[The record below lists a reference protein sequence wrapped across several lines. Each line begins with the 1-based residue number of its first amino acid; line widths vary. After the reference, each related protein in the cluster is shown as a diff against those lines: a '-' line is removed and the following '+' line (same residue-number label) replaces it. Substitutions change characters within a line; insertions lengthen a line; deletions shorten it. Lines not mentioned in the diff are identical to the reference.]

1 MNYINCKKIAIE
13 NKIKSASSW
22 YTFVKDNKNM
32 SLPYHPQRKFKSE
45 WKSWFDFLDKKDLR
59 KYQVDDDFFKKIDRN
74 SAYVLGFWAADG
86 HIRKNQFSITQ
97 SKKDKY
103 LLEKILNI
111 MNSNNQLITHN
122 SNNLFFNLYSID
134 IVNDV
139 IRIFG
144 EYESKTFDLNFPNI
158 EEEYIP
164 DFIRG
169 YFDGDGCICFQ
180 KNEKC
185 YVSSM
190 LSASQKLITGIYNF
204 LKKNKYFNGRLKK
217 YKNNYIISMGVND
230 TRRFGKV
237 IYNNLTDNILYL
249 KRKKEKFDLA
259 GDIKIASFNKEFIP
273 YNEAKEY
280 IINLKIITFRGWKKF
295 KKENNIQFIPS
306 DISKYSEYENWKE
319 FIS

>member
-1 MNYINCKKIAIE
+1 MDYISCKKLAIE
-13 NKIKSASSW
+13 NKIKSASNW
-22 YTFVKDNKNM
+22 FRFVKENKNI

-45 WKSWFDFLDKKDLR
+45 WKSWLDFLDKKDLR
-59 KYQVDDDFFKKIDRN
+59 IYKVNDDFFKKINRN
-74 SAYVLGFWAADG
+74 SAYILGFWAADG

-103 LLEKILNI
+103 LLEKILDIMSSDNKLNI
-111 MNSNNQLITHN
+111 HNINNIY
-122 SNNLFFNLYSID
+122 FNLHSD
-134 IVNDV
+134 EIVSDV

-158 EEEYIP
+158 EEKYIP

-190 LSASQKLITGIYNF
+190 VSASRKLITGVYNF
-204 LKKNKYFNGRLKK
+204 LKKNKDFNGKLKK
-217 YKNNYIISMGVND
+217 YNSNYIISMGVND
-230 TRRFGKV
+230 TRRFGKL
-237 IYNNLTDNILYL
+237 IYNDLTDDVLYL
-249 KRKKEKFDLA
+249 KRKKEKFDIS

-273 YNEAKEY
+273 YKEAKEY
-280 IINLKIITFRGWKKF
+280 IKNLKIITFRGWKKF
-295 KKENNIQFIPS
+295 KKENNIEFIPS
-306 DISKYSEYENWKE
+306 NVSKYTEYKNWKD